1 MNEKNVAVWDLC
13 IVDISCNDRT
23 MLISCVFFSLIS
35 FLSLSLSLSLSQSD
49 INLSNMVL
57 ELLLLP
63 CTRMMNNVELKRER
77 ARENQDTDLRDS
89 AICLRPKECGYIQ

>member
-1 MNEKNVAVWDLC
+1 
-13 IVDISCNDRT
+13 
-23 MLISCVFFSLIS
+23 
-35 FLSLSLSLSLSQSD
+35 
-49 INLSNMVL
+49 MVL